1 MCPFSK
7 ASKSAIS
14 PLPYMVQVSQ
24 PEYSWSEAGWITT
37 SRVVLVA
44 APTTSSSLGA
54 SFTIACHG
62 INENELNPVQDT
74 QTLPN
79 KCKFTF
85 ANCCPRNLVVTIF

>member
-7 ASKSAIS
+7 VAKSAIS
-14 PLPYMVQVSQ
+14 VHPTVQVSQ

-37 SRVVLVA
+37 SRVEVVA
-44 APTTSSSLGA
+44 APTTTTSSLGA
-54 SFTIACHG
+54 SFTITCHG

-85 ANCCPRNLVVTIF
+85 SNCCPRNLVVTIF